1 MSDDLVVVQPVIPTV
16 IVTAPGPQ
24 GASGDP
30 ASVFYTHTQSAS
42 SAVWTINHGLGG
54 EPTAVVLDSAGT
66 QCEGTFSY
74 PSKNQMVITFTSAFT
89 GTAYVIQ
96 EKKMSRKF
104 LVSIDLN
111 KNELQNAVIQN
122 LATAPSTPLA
132 GQVYYNT
139 GDNQLYI
146 YNGTRWE
153 VAGNAVTSGLL
164 ANRPAANSVDA
175 GTIYYATDNYLFY
188 YSDGSTWQQTNAF
201 GNVVT
206 ETSYGQASGNGSATN
221 YARADHTHGTPSL
234 GTATPNAIAGV
245 TGSAGSA
252 TTPSKED
259 HTHAFTPAADL
270 SMAGFKLTS
279 VGTPSADGDAANKG
293 YVDSVAQGLD
303 TKASVVAAT
312 TTDGTLATAFA
323 NGQVVDG
330 ITLATGNRILI
341 KNQTDATANGIYTV
355 NASGAPTRSTDMDN
369 GTEFP
374 SAYVFVEQG
383 TVNADTGWVCTNNAP
398 VTLGTTNIT
407 WTQFSGAG
415 TYTANNGVVLNGS
428 VFSFAPESGKGL
440 QTGSSGAAIKLATTS
455 GLNVTT
461 DLAVGAGLGIS
472 VLTNTVAIDTTVV
485 VRKYGADV
493 GDGAATSYTIT
504 HNLGTRDVQ
513 VTVYDNSSPYAEVI
527 CDVNHATTNTI
538 TLLFSVAPTSNQYRV
553 VVQG

>member
-1 MSDDLVVVQPVIPTV
+1 
-16 IVTAPGPQ
+16 
-24 GASGDP
+24 
-30 ASVFYTHTQSAS
+30 
-42 SAVWTINHGLGG
+42 
-54 EPTAVVLDSAGT
+54 
-66 QCEGTFSY
+66 
-74 PSKNQMVITFTSAFT
+74 
-89 GTAYVIQ
+89 
-96 EKKMSRKF
+96 MSRKF

-122 LATAPSTPLA
+122 LATAPSSPLA

-164 ANRPAANSVDA
+164 SARPSASSVDS
-175 GTIYYATDNYLFY
+175 GTIYYATDNKLFY
-188 YSDGSTWQQTNAF
+188 YSDGSTWTQTNAF
-201 GNVVT
+201 GTVT
-206 ETSYGQASGNGSATN
+206 AQTSYGASSGDGTSTN
-221 YARADHTHGTPSL
+221 YARADHTHGTPAL
-234 GTATPNAIAGV
+234 GSSTPANVAGV

-259 HTHAFTPAADL
+259 HTHALVPTANIDW
-270 SMAGFKLTS
+270 AGYKITS
-279 VGTPSADGDAANKG
+279 LGTPSADGDAANKG

-312 TTDGTLATAFA
+312 TTNGTLATAFA
-323 NGQVVDG
+323 NGQTVDG
-330 ITLATGNRILI
+330 VTLATGNRILI

-374 SAYVFVEQG
+374 GAYVFVEQG
-383 TVNADTGWVCTNNAP
+383 TINGDTGWVCTNNSP
-398 VTLGTTNIT
+398 VTLGTTDIV

-415 TYTANNGVVLNGS
+415 TYTASNGVLLTGS
-428 VFSFAPESGKGL
+428 NFTFAPRSGYGL
-440 QTGSSGAAIKLATTS
+440 QTGSTGAEIKLATTS
-455 GLNVTT
+455 GLNLSS
-461 DLAVGAGLGIS
+461 DLAVGAGAGIT
-472 VLTNTVAIDTTVV
+472 VLTNTVAIDTAVV
-485 VRKYGADV
+485 VTKYAANV
-493 GDGAATSYTIT
+493 GDGSATSYTVT

-513 VTVYDNSSPYAEVI
+513 VTLYDNTTPYAEVI
-527 CDVNHATTNTI
+527 CDVQHTSTSAI

>member
-1 MSDDLVVVQPVIPTV
+1 
-16 IVTAPGPQ
+16 
-24 GASGDP
+24 
-30 ASVFYTHTQSAS
+30 
-42 SAVWTINHGLGG
+42 
-54 EPTAVVLDSAGT
+54 
-66 QCEGTFSY
+66 
-74 PSKNQMVITFTSAFT
+74 
-89 GTAYVIQ
+89 
-96 EKKMSRKF
+96 MSRKF

-122 LATAPSTPLA
+122 LATAPATPLA

-139 GDNQLYI
+139 VDNQLYI

-153 VAGNAVTSGLL
+153 VAGNAVQSGLL
-164 ANRPAANSVDA
+164 SSRPAAGSVDA

-188 YSDGSTWQQTNAF
+188 YSDGSTWQQANAF

-206 ETSYGQASGNGSATN
+206 ETSYGQSSGNGTATN

-270 SMAGFKLTS
+270 SMAGFKLTN
-279 VGTPSADGDAANKG
+279 VGTPSAGTDAANKS

-312 TTDGTLATAFA
+312 TTNGTLATAFA

-330 ITLATGNRILI
+330 VTLATGDRLLI

-355 NASGAPTRSTDMDN
+355 NASGAPTRSTDMDA
-369 GTEFP
+369 GSEFP

-398 VTLGTTNIT
+398 VTLGSTNIV
-407 WTQFSGAG
+407 WAQFSGAG

-440 QTGSSGAAIKLATTS
+440 QTSSNGAAIKLATTS
-455 GLNVTT
+455 GLNVAS
-461 DLAVGAGLGIS
+461 DLAVGAGNGIS
-472 VLTNTVAIDTTVV
+472 VLTNTVAIDSTVV
-485 VRKYGADV
+485 VSKYAASV
-493 GDGAATSYTIT
+493 GDGAATSYTVT
-504 HNLGTRDVQ
+504 HNLGTRDVI

-527 CDVNHATTNTI
+527 TDVAHTTTNTVTI
-538 TLLFSVAPTSNQYRV
+538 AFSVAPTSNQYRV
-553 VVQG
+553 VVHA

>member
-1 MSDDLVVVQPVIPTV
+1 M
-16 IVTAPGPQ
+16 A
-24 GASGDP
+24 
-30 ASVFYTHTQSAS
+30 
-42 SAVWTINHGLGG
+42 
-54 EPTAVVLDSAGT
+54 
-66 QCEGTFSY
+66 
-74 PSKNQMVITFTSAFT
+74 
-89 GTAYVIQ
+89 
-96 EKKMSRKF
+96 RKF

-122 LATAPSTPLA
+122 LATAPATPLA

-139 GDNQLYI
+139 SDNQLYI

-153 VAGNAVTSGLL
+153 VAGNAVLSGLL

-175 GTIYYATDNYLFY
+175 GTIFYATDTFLFY
-188 YSDGSTWQQTNAF
+188 YSDGSAWTQTNAF
-201 GNVVT
+201 GTVT
-206 ETSYGQASGNGSATN
+206 AQTTYGASSGNGSATT
-221 YARADHTHGTPSL
+221 YARADHTHGTPAL

-252 TTPSKED
+252 STPSKED

-279 VGTPSADGDAANKG
+279 LGTPSADTDAANKG

-303 TKASVVAAT
+303 PKASVVAAT
-312 TTDGTLATAFA
+312 TTNGTLATAFA

-330 ITLATGNRILI
+330 VTLATTNRILI

-374 SAYVFVEQG
+374 GAFVFVEQG
-383 TVNADTGWVCTNNAP
+383 TVNADTGWTCTNNSP
-398 VTLGTTNIT
+398 VTLGSTNIV

-440 QTGSSGAAIKLATTS
+440 QTSSNGAAIKLATTS
-455 GLNVTT
+455 GLNVAT
-461 DLAVGAGLGIS
+461 DLAVGAGNGIT
-472 VLTNTVAIDTTVV
+472 VLTNTVAIDSAVV
-485 VRKYGADV
+485 VSKYNASI
-493 GDGAATSYTIT
+493 GDGSATSYTVT

-513 VTVYDNSSPYAEVI
+513 VTIYDNSSPYAEVI
-527 CDVNHATTNTI
+527 ADVQHTTTNTI

>member
-1 MSDDLVVVQPVIPTV
+1 M
-16 IVTAPGPQ
+16 A
-24 GASGDP
+24 
-30 ASVFYTHTQSAS
+30 
-42 SAVWTINHGLGG
+42 
-54 EPTAVVLDSAGT
+54 
-66 QCEGTFSY
+66 
-74 PSKNQMVITFTSAFT
+74 
-89 GTAYVIQ
+89 
-96 EKKMSRKF
+96 RKF

-122 LATAPSTPLA
+122 LATAPSSPLA

-139 GDNQLYI
+139 ADNQLYI

-153 VAGNAVTSGLL
+153 VAGNAVLSGLL

-175 GTIYYATDNYLFY
+175 GTIFYATDTFLFY
-188 YSDGSTWQQTNAF
+188 YSDGSTWTQTNAF
-201 GNVVT
+201 GTVT
-206 ETSYGQASGNGSATN
+206 AQTTYGASSGNGSATT
-221 YARADHTHGTPSL
+221 YARADHTHGTPAL

-279 VGTPSADGDAANKG
+279 LGTPSADTDAANKS

-312 TTDGTLATAFA
+312 AVAGTLATSFA

-330 ITLATGNRILI
+330 VTLATGNRILI
-341 KNQTDATANGIYTV
+341 KNQADATENGIYV
-355 NASGAPTRSTDMDN
+355 VASSGAPTRSTDMDN
-369 GTEFP
+369 GSEFP
-374 SAYVFVEQG
+374 GAYVFVEQG

-398 VTLGTTNIT
+398 VTLGTTNIV

-428 VFSFAPESGKGL
+428 VFSFAPRSGYGL
-440 QTGSSGAAIKLATTS
+440 QTGSSGAEIKLATTS
-455 GLNVTT
+455 GLNLSS
-461 DLAVGAGLGIS
+461 DLAVGAGNGIS
-472 VLTNTVAIDTTVV
+472 VLTNTVAIDSTVV
-485 VRKYGADV
+485 VSKYNASI
-493 GDGAATSYTIT
+493 GDGSATSYTVT

-513 VTVYDNSSPYAEVI
+513 VTIYDNSSPYAEVI
-527 CDVNHATTNTI
+527 ADVQHTTTNTI
-538 TLLFSVAPTSNQYRV
+538 TLLFSIAPTSNQYRV

>member
-1 MSDDLVVVQPVIPTV
+1 M
-16 IVTAPGPQ
+16 A
-24 GASGDP
+24 
-30 ASVFYTHTQSAS
+30 
-42 SAVWTINHGLGG
+42 
-54 EPTAVVLDSAGT
+54 
-66 QCEGTFSY
+66 
-74 PSKNQMVITFTSAFT
+74 
-89 GTAYVIQ
+89 
-96 EKKMSRKF
+96 RKF

-122 LATAPSTPLA
+122 LATAPATPLA

-139 GDNQLYI
+139 ADNQLYI

-153 VAGNAVTSGLL
+153 VAGNAVLSGLL

-175 GTIYYATDNYLFY
+175 GTIFYATDTFLFY
-188 YSDGSTWQQTNAF
+188 YSDGSAWTQTNAF
-201 GNVVT
+201 GTVT
-206 ETSYGQASGNGSATN
+206 AQTSYGAASGNGSATT
-221 YARADHTHGTPSL
+221 YARADHTHGTPAL

-245 TGSAGSA
+245 TGSAGTA

-279 VGTPSADGDAANKG
+279 LGSPSADTDAANKG

-312 TTDGTLATAFA
+312 ATAGTLATSFA

-330 ITLATGNRILI
+330 VTLATTNRILI
-341 KNQTDATANGIYTV
+341 KNQADATENGIYTV

-374 SAYVFVEQG
+374 GAYVFVEQG
-383 TVNADTGWVCTNNAP
+383 TINADTGWVCTNNAP
-398 VTLGTTNIT
+398 VTLGTTNIV

-415 TYTANNGVVLNGS
+415 TYTASNGVLLTGS
-428 VFSFAPESGKGL
+428 NFTFAPRSGYGL
-440 QTGSSGAAIKLATTS
+440 QTGASGAEIKLATTS
-455 GLNVTT
+455 GLNLSL
-461 DLAVGAGLGIS
+461 DLAVGAGNGIS
-472 VLTNTVAIDTTVV
+472 VLTNTVAIDSAVV
-485 VRKYGADV
+485 VSKYNASI
-493 GDGAATSYTIT
+493 GDGSATSYTVT

-513 VTVYDNSSPYAEVI
+513 VTIYDNSAPYAEVI
-527 CDVNHATTNTI
+527 ADVQHTTTNTI